1 MFTRKSTM
9 NQGSLL
15 KSKLG
20 APGCEFGHTCH
31 QVAMSKSNYDT
42 HSRPCTDVQSGIILS
57 CLEYP
62 ASSWLKS
69 FTFYWVT
76 LAIPGGLLPIPHQ
89 VLTMTHTEVFRL
101 LDQDPFKKLAY
112 VCKYGLLKQALY
124 LKSKPEYCVFIIRS
138 MSCVL
143 TGRMPTCN
151 WWRHILHTLSSVRMR
166 KNLNGSWS
174 SHLET
179 SVVRVMEFS
188 ASITHACALR
198 RIQIWPY
205 AGNFGRGGWYMLG

>member
-101 LDQDPFKKLAY
+101 LDETTWFADW
-112 VCKYGLLKQALY
+112 
-124 LKSKPEYCVFIIRS
+124 RS
-138 MSCVL
+138 LNYMNTCTNVL
-143 TGRMPTCN
+143 TQTVTWYTILCVQLENHLYTTC
-151 WWRHILHTLSSVRMR
+151 IPLVC
-166 KNLNGSWS
+166 
-174 SHLET
+174 HLY
-179 SVVRVMEFS
+179 
-188 ASITHACALR
+188 AACLLLVYYSYR
-198 RIQIWPY
+198 T
-205 AGNFGRGGWYMLG
+205 